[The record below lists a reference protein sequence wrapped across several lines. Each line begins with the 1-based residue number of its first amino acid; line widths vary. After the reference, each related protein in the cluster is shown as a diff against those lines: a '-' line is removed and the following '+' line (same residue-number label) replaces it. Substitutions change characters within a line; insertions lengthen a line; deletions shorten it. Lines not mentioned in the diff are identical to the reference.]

1 MADGNSAVRLF
12 VVGVCWCVRCRC
24 STCSL
29 LFPPSPR
36 CVAVPGIVLQ
46 LVGQIKKTRRP
57 ITLFFR
63 SDEDSGDGDRS
74 GEVADYV
81 STPTEFDVTFGE
93 GPLGLLIHKRQ
104 DVDQGAVVSGFKR
117 GEDDNKP
124 GPAEA
129 CGMIA
134 PGQIL
139 IAING
144 KSTLSTSFKK
154 TIKAFV
160 KAPRYVGS

>member
-1 MADGNSAVRLF
+1 M
-12 VVGVCWCVRCRC
+12 
-24 STCSL
+24 
-29 LFPPSPR
+29 
-36 CVAVPGIVLQ
+36 
-46 LVGQIKKTRRP
+46 
-57 ITLFFR
+57 
-63 SDEDSGDGDRS
+63 
-74 GEVADYV
+74 

-104 DVDQGAVVSGFKR
+104 DIDQGAVVSGFKR
-117 GEDDNKP
+117 GEDDKP

-154 TIKAFV
+154 TIKAFM
-160 KAPRYVGS
+160 KAPRHVGATFCHNLHGAATVFVHCVFSSTCAWRLLA